1 MSFDSNSLQ
10 AFCQELGLNT
20 DTCREAEACCKLFL
34 RGNSIQQPLYLYT
47 AAALI
52 ATLRT
57 KQVSNAFVQNLF
69 KNLVGAAEFTE
80 FFKAFVQVICPGNA
94 DEALSI
100 VEDFSFAWRLYKK
113 FLEKWAQLE
122 LEQKQ
127 GHSGSSGQLRDVIWV
142 LIAIRRLQMQSNDL
156 VENACLLLAAFY
168 FALNHLPMTVSFS
181 SSNNED
187 FLLKLFNADSEQFQE
202 SCSSFETFLA
212 CLKSSELLRCGENF
226 EGIFA
231 ASHIH
236 YNHGKLIEFYVQ
248 SLKEWQVSE
257 VEFLKKV
264 QPKTPIKQTRHRKTQ
279 LDLKS
284 KRIISWDTE
293 GDCGIKSKLGEIP
306 VQASPSTH
314 SFTPMSSAM
323 ELSNWIREIMK
334 KIQLEQV
341 PQLLE
346 EYNSSANFSVYAKIE
361 SFRNRLSTVLNEKEN
376 LPSMLNEG
384 AGASKSKSENILK
397 LYVYALHGMLKN
409 EQKRQGNLNTLYN
422 NENFHQAT
430 FACAVESI
438 VFAYGLPLN
447 FEQVLSLAEVSIF
460 EFWKII
466 TTFVQFDSK
475 IPISLKKHF
484 RDVENH
490 IINESA
496 WTDSSAIHQL
506 MAQFV
511 NDSKSSSGSPI
522 FNIFFKRLL
531 SYLAQ
536 KLVEVT
542 EQVEILEEVKE
553 RIWELIKNCITE
565 HLDLLNNRT
574 LDTIVLCSIYA
585 VCKVFKP
592 VSFKTLIEN
601 FSVQNPG
608 KEHVFK
614 QVAGAG
620 DIIKFYNLHFIPRFK
635 EFLSQGTE
643 NLKNFFSSP
652 LRASL
657 PITSPSRVTAFC
669 SPKTPYL
676 TPRTRKLWASSEGTQ
691 NIVHKKGRLI
701 SFDDEPQLPKIEE
714 DSPVHRNKK

>member
-10 AFCQELGLNT
+10 AFCQELGVGI
-20 DTCREAEACCKLFL
+20 DAVREAEACCKLFL
-34 RGNSIQQPLYLYT
+34 RANSIQQPIYLYT
-47 AAALI
+47 AATLI

-57 KQVSNAFVQNLF
+57 RQGSNAFVQNLF
-69 KNLVGAAEFTE
+69 KNLVGAGEFVE
-80 FFKAFVQVICPGNA
+80 FFKAFVQVVSPGEANQ
-94 DEALSI
+94 ALSI

-127 GHSGSSGQLRDVIWV
+127 GHSGSSVQLRDTIWV
-142 LIAIRRLQMQSNDL
+142 LIALRRLQMQSNDL
-156 VENACLLLAAFY
+156 VENACLLLAAFD
-168 FALNHLPMTVSFS
+168 FALGHLPQSVSFS
-181 SSNNED
+181 NSNNKD
-187 FLLKLFNADSEQFQE
+187 FLQRLFNAEIEQYNE

-212 CLKSSELLRCGENF
+212 CLKSSELLRCGDNF
-226 EGIFA
+226 EGLFA

-236 YNHGKLIEFYVQ
+236 FNQGKLTEFYVQ

-257 VEFLKKV
+257 VEFLKKT
-264 QPKTPIKQTRHRKTQ
+264 QPKTPIKQTRHRKAQ

-284 KRIISWDTE
+284 KRIISWDNE
-293 GDCGIKSKLGEIP
+293 SDCGIKSKLGEVP

-323 ELSNWIREIMK
+323 ELSNWVREVMK
-334 KIQLEQV
+334 KINLAQV

-346 EYNSSANFSVYAKIE
+346 EYDSAANFSVYAKIE
-361 SFRNRLSTVLNEKEN
+361 SFRNRLVTVLNEKEN
-376 LPSMLNEG
+376 LPSMLSEG
-384 AGASKSKSENILK
+384 NGTSKSKSENILK
-397 LYVYALHGMLKN
+397 LYVYSLHGMIKN

-430 FACAVESI
+430 FACATESI
-438 VFAYGLPLN
+438 VFAYGLTLN
-447 FEQVLSLAEVSIF
+447 FEQVLSLAEVSVF

-496 WTDSSAIHQL
+496 WTDSSAIYSL

-511 NDSKSSSGSPI
+511 NDSKTSSGSPI

-553 RIWELIKNCITE
+553 RIWELIKTCITE
-565 HLDLLNNRT
+565 HLDLLSNRT
-574 LDTIVLCSIYA
+574 LDTIILCSIYA
-585 VCKVFKP
+585 VCKLFKP
-592 VSFKTLIEN
+592 ISFKTLIEN
-601 FSVQNPG
+601 FSIQNPG

-635 EFLSQGTE
+635 ESLSQGTE

-657 PITSPSRVTAFC
+657 PITSPSRGSAFC

-676 TPRTRKLWASSEGTQ
+676 TPRTRKLWASAEGTQ
-691 NIVHKKGRLI
+691 NIGPKKGRLI

-714 DSPVHRNKK
+714 DSPIHRNKK